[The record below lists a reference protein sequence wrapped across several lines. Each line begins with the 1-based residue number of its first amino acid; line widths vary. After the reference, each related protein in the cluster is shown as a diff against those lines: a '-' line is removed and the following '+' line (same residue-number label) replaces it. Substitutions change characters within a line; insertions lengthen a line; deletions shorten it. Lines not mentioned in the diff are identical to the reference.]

1 MVYTIEYSTRFI
13 RTFRKTAPALQEEII
28 EKVELLKDAGNHQRL
43 KVHML
48 TGKLKGIWSF
58 SVNYRV
64 RVTFAK
70 PKRNVIVLESV
81 GTHDE
86 VY

>member
-1 MVYTIEYSTRFI
+1 MAIEFSSRFI
-13 RTFRKTAPALQEEII
+13 RTFRKLQPALQEEI
-28 EKVELLKDAGNHQRL
+28 VERVEMLKDPTQHMRLRVHQL
-43 KVHML
+43 N
-48 TGKLKGIWSF
+48 GPLKGVWSF

-64 RVTFAK
+64 RITFSK
-70 PKRNVIVLESV
+70 FKKTLVLETV